1 MDAAVHGGVAM
12 LVREFRTEVVPPAE
26 RWDLWQDVAVR
37 THVPN
42 VLRSDRSDDFRA
54 TMRVLPL
61 GDLQIAELDLPH
73 LDTVRTPRTIR
84 RFDPEVLQINCQLAG
99 DGGLAQDGTAG
110 TFEAGHL
117 IMADSSL
124 PYDVRINRTSQ
135 RSTTVVVS
143 MPRARLPL
151 PPSAVR
157 RLLAVPVRLDH
168 GMGGALY
175 RWLTDVARRAGE
187 FTDADVPALA
197 SVTTDL
203 LASVLGGCVGCEDTL
218 PPESRRRALHT
229 RIRDFIDR
237 NLGDPSLS
245 PATVAAA
252 HGISVRHLHQ
262 LFAAEGEAPAAW
274 IRHRRLER
282 CRRDLADPRLRGRSV
297 HAIAARWGFT
307 DAATFSRVFRR
318 AYGMTPT
325 DHRHTDHTG

>member
-1 MDAAVHGGVAM
+1 M
-12 LVREFRTEVVPPAE
+12 LVQEFRTGVVPPAE
-26 RWDLWQDVAVR
+26 RWDLWQDVATR

-42 VLRSDRSDDFRA
+42 LLRSERSDDFEA

-84 RFDPEVLQINCQLAG
+84 RFDPEALQINCQLAG
-99 DGGLAQDGTAG
+99 DGGMAQDGTEAVFG
-110 TFEAGHL
+110 TGQL
-117 IMADSSL
+117 IMADTSL

-143 MPRARLPL
+143 LPRARLPL
-151 PPSAVR
+151 PPRAVR
-157 RLLAVPVRLDH
+157 RLLAVPVPVDR
-168 GMGGALY
+168 GMGGALH
-175 RWLTDVARRAGE
+175 RWLADVARRADE
-187 FTDADVPALA
+187 FTEADAPALA

-203 LASVLGGCVGCEDTL
+203 LASLLGRCADSEDAL

-229 RIRDFIDR
+229 RIRDFIDQ

-262 LFAAEGEAPAAW
+262 LFAAEGEAPASW

-325 DHRHTDHTG
+325 DHRHHHAGRDR

>member
-1 MDAAVHGGVAM
+1 MAM
-12 LVREFRTEVVPPAE
+12 LVQEFRTEVVPPAE
-26 RWDLWQDVAVR
+26 RWDLWQDVATR

-42 VLRSDRSDDFRA
+42 LLRSERSDDFRA

-61 GDLQIAELDLPH
+61 GELQIAELDLPQ

-84 RFDPEVLQINCQLAG
+84 RFDPEVYQVNCQLAG
-99 DGGLAQDGTAG
+99 DGGMAQDGNESVFG
-110 TFEAGHL
+110 AGHL
-117 IMADSSL
+117 VVADSSL
-124 PYDVRINRTSQ
+124 PYDVRINRTSE
-135 RSTTVVVS
+135 RTTTVVVS
-143 MPRARLPL
+143 VPRARLPL
-151 PPSAVR
+151 PPRAVR
-157 RLLAVPVRLDH
+157 RLLAVPVPVDR
-168 GMGGALY
+168 GMGGTLY
-175 RWLTDVARRAGE
+175 RWLADVARRAEE
-187 FTDADVPALA
+187 FTEADAPTLA

-203 LASVLGGCVGCEDTL
+203 LACVLGGCLDSEDAL

-229 RIRDFIDR
+229 RIRDFIDQ

-274 IRHRRLER
+274 VRHRRLER

-297 HAIAARWGFT
+297 RSIAARWGFT
-307 DAATFSRVFRR
+307 DPATFSRVFRR

-325 DHRHTDHTG
+325 DHRHHHTGRSA

>member
-1 MDAAVHGGVAM
+1 M
-12 LVREFRTEVVPPAE
+12 LVQEFRTGVVPPAE
-26 RWDLWQDVAVR
+26 RWDLWQDVATR
-37 THVPN
+37 THVPT
-42 VLRSDRSDDFRA
+42 LMRSGRSDDFEA

-73 LDTVRTPRTIR
+73 LDTVRTPRVIR
-84 RFDPEVLQINCQLAG
+84 RFDPEFLQINCHLSG
-99 DGGLAQDGTAG
+99 DGMLVQDGTEGVFGAG
-110 TFEAGHL
+110 QL
-117 IMADSSL
+117 IVADTSL
-124 PYDVRINRTSQ
+124 PYDVRINRTSR

-151 PPSAVR
+151 PPRAVR
-157 RLLAVPVRLDH
+157 RLLAVPLTVDH

-175 RWLTDVARRAGE
+175 RWLADVARRADE
-187 FTDADVPALA
+187 FTEADAPALA

-203 LASVLGGCVGCEDTL
+203 LASVLGRCVDSEDAL
-218 PPESRRRALHT
+218 PPESRRRALRT

-297 HAIAARWGFT
+297 QAIAARWGFT

-325 DHRHTDHTG
+325 DHRHHHTGRDR

>member
-1 MDAAVHGGVAM
+1 M
-12 LVREFRTEVVPPAE
+12 LVQEFRTDVVEPVE
-26 RWDLWQDVAVR
+26 RWDLWQDVATR

-42 VLRSDRSDDFRA
+42 LLRSARSDDFDA
-54 TMRVLPL
+54 VMRVLPL
-61 GDLQIAELDLPH
+61 GDVQIAELRLPH

-84 RFDPEVLQINCQLAG
+84 RFDPEALQINCQLDG
-99 DGGLAQDGTAG
+99 DGGMAQEGRQTAFRVG
-110 TFEAGHL
+110 QL
-117 IMADSSL
+117 VMADTSL
-124 PYDVRINRTSQ
+124 PYEARINRTSE
-135 RSTTVVVS
+135 RSTTVIVS

-151 PPSAVR
+151 PPGVVR
-157 RLLAVPVRLDH
+157 RLLATPVPVDH

-175 RWLTDVARRAGE
+175 RWLADVARRAEE
-187 FTDADVPALA
+187 FTEADAPALA

-203 LASVLGGCVGCEDTL
+203 IASVLGGCADSEDAL

-229 RIRDFIDR
+229 RVRDFIDQ

-282 CRRDLADPRLRGRSV
+282 CRRDLADPRLRGRAV
-297 HAIAARWGFT
+297 HWIAARWGFT
-307 DAATFSRVFRR
+307 DPATFSRVFRR
-318 AYGMTPT
+318 VYGMTPT
-325 DHRHTDHTG
+325 DHRHQHTDP

>member
-1 MDAAVHGGVAM
+1 M
-12 LVREFRTEVVPPAE
+12 LVQEFRTGAVPPAE
-26 RWDLWQDVAVR
+26 RWDLWQDVATR
-37 THVPN
+37 THVPT
-42 VLRSDRSDDFRA
+42 LMRSGRSDDFEA

-73 LDTVRTPRTIR
+73 LDTVRTPRAIR
-84 RFDPEVLQINCQLAG
+84 RFDPEFLQINCQLTG
-99 DGGLAQDGTAG
+99 DGGMAQDGTEAVFGAG
-110 TFEAGHL
+110 QL
-117 IMADSSL
+117 LMADTSL

-151 PPSAVR
+151 PPRAVR
-157 RLLAVPVRLDH
+157 RLLAVPVPVDR
-168 GMGGALY
+168 GMGGALQ
-175 RWLTDVARRAGE
+175 RWLADVARRAEE
-187 FTDADVPALA
+187 FTEADVPALA
-197 SVTTDL
+197 STTTDL
-203 LASVLGGCVGCEDTL
+203 LASVLGRCADSEDAL
-218 PPESRRRALHT
+218 PPESRRRALRT
-229 RIRDFIDR
+229 RIRDFIDQ

-325 DHRHTDHTG
+325 DHRHHHASP

>member
-1 MDAAVHGGVAM
+1 M
-12 LVREFRTEVVPPAE
+12 LVQELRTDVVAPAE
-26 RWDLWQDVAVR
+26 RWDLWQDIATR

-42 VLRSDRSDDFRA
+42 LLRSERSDDFRA

-61 GDLQIAELDLPH
+61 GDLQIAELELPQ

-84 RFDPEVLQINCQLAG
+84 RLDPEVLQINCQLSG
-99 DGGLAQDGTAG
+99 DGAVAQDGT
-110 TFEAGHL
+110 EAVFGPGHFVV
-117 IMADSSL
+117 IDSSL

-135 RSTTVVVS
+135 RSTTLVVS
-143 MPRARLPL
+143 LPRARLPL
-151 PPSAVR
+151 PARTVR
-157 RLLAVPVRLDH
+157 RVLAVPVPADR
-168 GMGGALY
+168 GMGGALR
-175 RWLTDVARRAGE
+175 RWLTDTARRAGE
-187 FTDADVPALA
+187 FTEADIPALA

-203 LASVLGGCVGCEDTL
+203 LAAVLGGHLDSEDTL
-218 PPESRRRALHT
+218 PPESRRRALRA

-262 LFAAEGEAPAAW
+262 LFTAEGEAPAAW

-307 DAATFSRVFRR
+307 DPATFSRVFRR
-318 AYGMTPT
+318 VYGMTPT
-325 DHRHTDHTG
+325 DHRRHQEER